1 MGGLA
6 VGLSGVAL
14 LVGVESVSS
23 LATFLGSLGILL
35 ASACY
40 AGASYVA
47 VAALAGLGLI
57 LAGHARLAPA
67 GAGGGQPFS
76 KRRTAARFS
85 PGLTR
90 RPSPPSGSRTPV

>member
-14 LVGVESVSS
+14 LVGVESASS

-57 LAGHARLAPA
+57 LAGVALA
-67 GAGGGQPFS
+67 S
-76 KRRTAARFS
+76 RRRGPVEVSPSRSAAPLLAS
-85 PGLTR
+85 R
-90 RPSPPSGSRTPV
+90 RD